1 MDDRHMIPQLH
12 PALSEF
18 RAELERL
25 GFVVVCHGDYICIR
39 LPLVASVRVRLN
51 GAQLHFEPRFG
62 MFSRGTSLVIT
73 PTVAM
78 LAVAGV
84 ASVASVPTA
93 IVVATAGTFTV
104 LYDLARLVMTE
115 GAMTRLQLLWTTK
128 PPPRDGLVAGAPP
141 TLSPAERSAPELPP
155 GDDPAMNRVSP
166 TAAGISDRLRSPVR

>member
-1 MDDRHMIPQLH
+1 MIPQLH
-12 PALSEF
+12 PALAEF
-18 RAELERL
+18 RTELERL

-39 LPLVASVRVRLN
+39 LPLVASVRVRLD

-73 PTVAM
+73 PTVAL

-84 ASVASVPTA
+84 ASVASVPAA
-93 IVVATAGTFTV
+93 IVAATAGTFTV

-128 PPPRDGLVAGAPP
+128 PPPRVGLAAGAPAALP
-141 TLSPAERSAPELPP
+141 PSERASSVLPP
-155 GDDPAMNRVSP
+155 GDAATADPVP
-166 TAAGISDRLRSPVR
+166 GIARTGDRLRSPVR

>member
-1 MDDRHMIPQLH
+1 MIPQLH
-12 PALSEF
+12 PALAEF
-18 RAELERL
+18 RTELERL

-62 MFSRGTSLVIT
+62 MFSRGTSLVVT
-73 PTVAM
+73 PTLAL

-84 ASVASVPTA
+84 ASAAPIPGIIVAA
-93 IVVATAGTFTV
+93 MAGTFTV

-128 PPPRDGLVAGAPP
+128 PPPGDGLAAPERP
-141 TLSPAERSAPELPP
+141 ALSPAERAAIGLPP
-155 GDDPAMNRVSP
+155 DDAAVRDAVSP
-166 TAAGISDRLRSPVR
+166 IAHTGDRLRSPAR